1 MRRILADV
9 TGGPDLLLPSGDAMA
24 VGGSGVG

>member
-9 TGGPDLLLPSGDAMA
+9 LIFLQTVERSCRA
-24 VGGSGVG
+24 